1 MDRVG
6 YYMELLAS
14 ACGFDA
20 PDAITKSG
28 LVVVLLAT
36 CVLIYA
42 FYRAVYVTIW
52 PGETNADHIK
62 RRVLIEEDVR
72 DED

>member
-1 MDRVG
+1 MDRAN
-6 YYMELLAS
+6 YYIELLAS
-14 ACGFDA
+14 VCGFGS
-20 PDAITKSG
+20 PDTITTLG

-52 PGETNADHIK
+52 PGETSADHIK
-62 RRVLIEEDVR
+62 RRVLIEEDGR
-72 DED
+72 DEN

>member
-1 MDRVG
+1 MDRVN
-6 YYMELLAS
+6 YYFDLLAS
-14 ACGFDA
+14 VCGFDS

-28 LVVVLLAT
+28 LVVVIVAT
-36 CVLIYA
+36 FVLIYA
-42 FYRAVYVTIW
+42 FYRAILLTIY

-62 RRVLIEEDVR
+62 RYILIEEDVP

>member
-6 YYMELLAS
+6 YYIELLAS
-14 ACGFDA
+14 VCGFDA
-20 PDAITKSG
+20 PDTITRFG
-28 LVVVLLAT
+28 LVVVFLAT
-36 CVLIYA
+36 GVLIYA

-52 PGETNADHIK
+52 TGETNADHIK
-62 RRVLIEEDVR
+62 RRELIEEDVQ